1 MAKARAVARG
11 RVSRGGVA
19 QADTSWGV
27 TLRAMGALVIALAL
41 WAGLA
46 LGARAQ
52 DTITAHGISTYG
64 DLKYGPDFAHLDYVN
79 ADAPKGGEISE
90 WTSGAFDSFNPFTL
104 KGRAAALSSVMLESL
119 LTTTADEIGAAYG
132 LLAESLEYPENR
144 DWVIFTLREGITFS
158 DGTPM
163 TAEDVLFSYETF
175 RDKGLSSF
183 RTVLSQKVQSAELLD
198 DRRIRFTFVPGYPRR
213 DIIQTVGGLPVFSRA
228 DFERH
233 NRDLEESSNIPF
245 LGSGPYMFDRAEGG
259 TRVIWKRNPDYWG
272 RDLPINRG
280 RNNFDTIRIE
290 YFGDYQAAFEGFK
303 AGAYTFRNEASSI
316 IWATGYD
323 FPALNAGHVV
333 KRELPSGAIGTGQA
347 FTINLR
353 RDRFQDIR
361 VREALGLMFNF
372 EWANETLFYGL
383 YARTRSFWDNSDLA
397 AEGVPT
403 PEEVAILEPLAADLP
418 PGILTD
424 PAAEPA
430 VSGARQLDRG
440 NLRKAAALLD
450 AAGWPVGDG
459 GMRRNARGETLRV
472 EILNDSQTFDRVIN
486 PYVENL
492 RALGVDAVHSR
503 VDDAQFTNRERSHDF
518 DMITDQLGQDYIPG
532 SGLQQYFGSASVGDV
547 FNSMGLANPAIDALI
562 RLVEEAQSRD
572 EMTTRVR
579 ALDRALRALRFW
591 VPQWHKATHTVA
603 YYDMYEHPRNL
614 PPYAL
619 GELDFWWYNAEKAEK
634 LKAAGAF

>member
-1 MAKARAVARG
+1 MVQARAVARG
-11 RVSRGGVA
+11 GA
-19 QADTSWGV
+19 ALDMTSWGV

-46 LGARAQ
+46 SAGRAQ

-79 ADAPKGGEISE
+79 PDAPKGGEISE

-132 LLAESLEYPENR
+132 LLAESLEYPESR

-213 DIIQTVGGLPVFSRA
+213 DIIQTVGGLPVFSKA

-259 TRVIWKRNPDYWG
+259 TRVVWKRNPDYWG

-323 FPALNAGHVV
+323 FPALSAGHVV

-347 FTINLR
+347 FSINLR

-372 EWANETLFYGL
+372 EWSNETLFYGL

-397 AEGVPT
+397 AEGVPS
-403 PEEVAILEPLAADLP
+403 PEELAILEPLAADLP

-424 PAAEPA
+424 PAVEPP

-450 AAGWPVGDG
+450 EAGWPVGND

-492 RALGVDAVHSR
+492 RALGVDAVHAR

-518 DMITDQLGQDYIPG
+518 DLITDQLGQDYIPG
-532 SGLQQYFGSASVGDV
+532 SGLQQYFGSAAVGDV

-562 RLVEEAQSRD
+562 RLVEEADSRD

-603 YYDMYEHPRNL
+603 YYDMFDHPENL

>member
-1 MAKARAVARG
+1 MTRARAVARTRTG
-11 RVSRGGVA
+11 AIGAGF
-19 QADTSWGV
+19 
-27 TLRAMGALVIALAL
+27 RAMGALVLALAL
-41 WAGLA
+41 ATGLA
-46 LGARAQ
+46 AQARAET
-52 DTITAHGISTYG
+52 TITAHGISTFG
-64 DLKYGPDFAHLDYVN
+64 DLKYGPDFPHLDYVN
-79 ADAPKGGEISE
+79 PDAPKGGEISE
-90 WTSGAFDSFNPFTL
+90 WTSGGFDSFNPFTL
-104 KGRAAALSSVMLESL
+104 KGRAAALSSIMLESL
-119 LTTTADEIGAAYG
+119 LATTSDEIGAAYG
-132 LLAESLEYPENR
+132 LLAETVEYPESR
-144 DWVIFTLREGITFS
+144 DWVIFTLREGIKFS
-158 DGTPM
+158 DGTAL
-163 TAEDVLFSYETF
+163 TAADVLFSYETF

-183 RTVLSQKVQSAELLD
+183 RAVLSQQVQSAELLD
-198 DRRIRFTFVPGYPRR
+198 DRRIKFTFVPGYPRR
-213 DIIQTVGGLPVFSRA
+213 DIIQQVGGLPVFSKA
-228 DFERH
+228 DFEA
-233 NRDLEESSNIPF
+233 NKRDLEESSNLPF
-245 LGSGPYMFDRAEGG
+245 IGSGPYVFDKAEGG

-280 RNNFDTIRIE
+280 RNNFDRIRIE

-323 FPALNAGHVV
+323 FPALKAGHVV

-347 FTINLR
+347 FSINLR

-372 EWANETLFYGL
+372 EWANETLFYGI

-397 AEGVPT
+397 AEGAPS

-424 PAAEPA
+424 PAVEPS

-450 AAGWPVGDG
+450 EAGWAVGND
-459 GMRRNARGETLRV
+459 GMRRNAAGETLRV

-562 RLVEEAQSRD
+562 RQVEEAQTRE
-572 EMTTRVR
+572 EMATRVR

-603 YYDMYEHPRNL
+603 YYDMYEHPENL